1 MEIAT
6 LEQVQQM
13 RSWLRC
19 AQNTDEQLIDALPSL
34 APDEG
39 DGEGHAGGATAT
51 ALQS

>member
-19 AQNTDEQLIDALPSL
+19 ARNADEQLIDALPSL
-34 APDEG
+34 TPDEG
-39 DGEGHAGGATAT
+39 DGEGYAGGVTAA
-51 ALQS
+51 ALQ